1 MKTIIFKTATDIKR
15 FLDVLN
21 EYNRAPLSAYW
32 QVCYKHGTYLDELEY
47 PVSRTV
53 LGEIEKR
60 TMNLIETGKMNTR
73 SKSYNEI
80 WSRFNNVIAR
90 HLRKI
95 GLVSL
100 EKESTRTFVNPL
112 IRSIILKV
120 GQGIEVEKIEDPTTA
135 LRLVRNLIGSSRNR
149 QNFDKRLRYEI
160 KDTVEIIFPGLEN

>member
-1 MKTIIFKTATDIKR
+1 M
-15 FLDVLN
+15 
-21 EYNRAPLSAYW
+21 
-32 QVCYKHGTYLDELEY
+32 
-47 PVSRTV
+47 SRTV

-120 GQGIEVEKIEDPTTA
+120 GQGI
-135 LRLVRNLIGSSRNR
+135 
-149 QNFDKRLRYEI
+149 
-160 KDTVEIIFPGLEN
+160 